1 MKRKTIII
9 LALFFSA
16 LVLSAE
22 QKPVLRWAADA
33 ESGAPFVFQNPRD
46 PTTLIGFEVDI
57 INAIAKEI
65 GYETQFVQNQWDGLI
80 PGIDRGDY
88 DIAINGLEITPEH
101 KQAVNFSIPYYITY
115 QQMVVRAGVDDIKT
129 LDDLKGKKAGTL
141 GATLAEKILR
151 EAGGIDVKTY
161 DSEVNS
167 YEDLKNGR
175 LDAVLIDQP
184 VALYYASWND
194 ELQLVGGPIGEVIY
208 GIVMKKGNN
217 ELKQKIDKAISK
229 MKNDGSLRQIYDS
242 WNMWNELMAMY
253 FDDHAESR
261 VKPNNF
267 TDFLAIQG
275 IEMTTSDYIKRYI
288 SFLPMLGEA
297 AVMTVL
303 LSVVSMIVAIILG
316 LLLALIRIYAPR
328 PIAKLVSL
336 FIEIIRGTPLLIQLF
351 FIFYALPSI
360 GIKFNPM
367 TAAIIG
373 LGLNYA
379 AYEAELYRAG
389 LMAVPRGQ
397 MEAAIS
403 LGMSRIQALRHIIVP
418 QAVRIVVPP
427 VTNDFIALLKDSSL
441 VSVITM
447 VELTKVYGQLA
458 STYYDYVGIGI
469 LVAIIYLLIGL
480 PFVKLSKIVEKR
492 FASGGL
498 KSH

>member
-1 MKRKTIII
+1 MIRKI
-9 LALFFSA
+9 LILLLLLSSFFSA
-16 LVLSAE
+16 FAKE
-22 QKPVLRWAADA
+22 KPILRWAADA
-33 ESGAPFVFQNPRD
+33 ESGAPFVFQDPRS

-65 GYETQFVQNQWDGLI
+65 GYDTKFVQNQWDGLI

-115 QQMVVRAGVDDIKT
+115 QQMVVRQGVDDINS
-129 LDDLKGKKAGTL
+129 LEDLKGKKAGTL

-151 EAGGIDVKTY
+151 EADGIDVKTY
-161 DSEVNS
+161 ESEVNS

-184 VALYYASWND
+184 VALYYASWNKD
-194 ELQLVGGPIGEVIY
+194 LKLVAGPIGEVVY
-208 GIVMKKGNN
+208 GIVIKKGND
-217 ELKQKIDKAISK
+217 ELKQKIDKAITK
-229 MKNDGSLRQIYDS
+229 MKREGSLRQVYDS

-253 FDDHAESR
+253 FDDHSESR
-261 VKPNNF
+261 VKPTNF
-267 TDFLAIQG
+267 TNFLEVQG
-275 IEMTTSDYIKRYI
+275 IEMTTSDYINRYI

-297 AVMTVL
+297 AMMTVF

-316 LLLALIRIYAPR
+316 LFLALIRIYAPR
-328 PIAKLVSL
+328 PFAGMASL

-367 TAAIIG
+367 MAAIIG

-389 LMAVPRGQ
+389 LLAVPRGQ

-403 LGMSRIQALRHIIVP
+403 LGMSRMQALRHIIVP

-427 VTNDFIALLKDSSL
+427 ITNDFIALLKDSSL

-469 LVAIIYLLIGL
+469 LVAVIYLLIGL
-480 PFVKLSKIVEKR
+480 PFVKLSKTVEKR

-498 KSH
+498 KVH